1 MHAVT
6 SGQLYHRQKAPGFEC
21 RDVIFN
27 EALTDHYLNDYA
39 YTSIM
44 SPIITQ
50 IRLSKSTQI
59 YIINLNLS

>member
-1 MHAVT
+1 M
-6 SGQLYHRQKAPGFEC
+6 
-21 RDVIFN
+21 IFN